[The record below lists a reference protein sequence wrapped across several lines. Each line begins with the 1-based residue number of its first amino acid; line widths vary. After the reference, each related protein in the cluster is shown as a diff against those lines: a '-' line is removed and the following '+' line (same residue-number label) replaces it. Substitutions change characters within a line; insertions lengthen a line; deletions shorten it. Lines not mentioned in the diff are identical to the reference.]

1 MMENFYSHGK
11 LLITGEYAVLDG
23 AKALALPTKFGQSLQ
38 VKPID
43 SPEIRWKSFDHKGVL
58 WFETTLQLPSFKAN
72 PTNETAKRLSECFSA
87 IAKLQ
92 PNFFKHHNGFEMHS
106 HLEFPQNWGLGSS
119 STLINNLAQWANV
132 DAFILLENTFGGSG
146 YDIACAQH
154 PRPIVYQRQNSNP
167 HIKIVNFD
175 PPFKEQLFFVHR
187 NQKQNSREAIAHYNT
202 LKTTQRL
209 DFSELNALTDAL
221 LVATTLEKFE
231 VLIRKHETIVGNL
244 IQHPPLKTVHFK
256 DYPGAV
262 KSLGAWGG
270 DFFLATGNNL
280 QYFKDKGYATIIS
293 FGKMVKGDD
302 AESLS

>member
-1 MMENFYSHGK
+1 MEKFYSHGK

-23 AKALALPTKFGQSLQ
+23 AKALALPTKFGQSLE
-38 VKPID
+38 VKPIE
-43 SPEIRWKSFDHKGVL
+43 SPEIRWKSFDHNGTL

-72 PTNETAKRLSECFSA
+72 ENNETAKRLSECFLA

-92 PNFFKHHNGFEMHS
+92 PNFFAPHNGFEMHS

-154 PRPIVYQRQNSNP
+154 PCPIIYQRQNSNP
-167 HIKIVNFD
+167 HIKIVDFD
-175 PPFKEQLFFVHR
+175 PPFKAQLFFVHR

-209 DFSELNALTDAL
+209 DFSELNALTNAL
-221 LVATTLEKFE
+221 LVATTLEEFE
-231 VLIRKHETIVGNL
+231 VLINKHETIVGTL
-244 IQHPPLKTVHFK
+244 IQQPPLKTTHFA
-256 DYPGAV
+256 DYPGAI

-270 DFFLATGNNL
+270 DFFLATGNNHH
-280 QYFKDKGYATIIS
+280 YFKDKGYTTIIP
-293 FGKMVKGDD
+293 FGEMVKSD
-302 AESLS
+302 EYEN